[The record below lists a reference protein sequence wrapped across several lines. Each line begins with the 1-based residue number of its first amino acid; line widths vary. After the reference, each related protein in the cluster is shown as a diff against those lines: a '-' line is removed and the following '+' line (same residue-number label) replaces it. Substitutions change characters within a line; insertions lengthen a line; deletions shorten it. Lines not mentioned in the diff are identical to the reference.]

1 MDELRE
7 ILSIGYLETDNP
19 KMIRLGEDPWGY
31 QCSVPEEWLKEW
43 MDLPEGESDTREGKA
58 WWYTSPQHQ
67 EPTTYRVEN
76 RQNVLYIDVQVC
88 SECIDPR
95 EAAIPI
101 DELRHLFAAEPRMV
115 NLSKCNCFVP
125 EAWLSD
131 WLRLPKGEQDVRR
144 EHCGGGTCRAR
155 GQGHFALQG
164 NQEGFAF
171 DTRKGNVQVP
181 GEAVFEAAVDLRV
194 RDALEE
200 RLEEL
205 VA

>member
-1 MDELRE
+1 MKESRE
-7 ILSIGYLETDNP
+7 ILSIVYLATENP

-101 DELRHLFAAEPRMV
+101 DELRHWFAAEPRMV

-131 WLRLPKGEQDVRR
+131 WLRLPKGEQDVRA
-144 EHCGGGTCRAR
+144 GKTWGYLPPDDNQDATYRAKMLDGYLVVEINTKYMLTR
-155 GQGHFALQG
+155 RAVVAL
-164 NQEGFAF
+164 ADF
-171 DTRKGNVQVP
+171 DLG
-181 GEAVFEAAVDLRV
+181 
-194 RDALEE
+194 
-200 RLEEL
+200 
-205 VA
+205 